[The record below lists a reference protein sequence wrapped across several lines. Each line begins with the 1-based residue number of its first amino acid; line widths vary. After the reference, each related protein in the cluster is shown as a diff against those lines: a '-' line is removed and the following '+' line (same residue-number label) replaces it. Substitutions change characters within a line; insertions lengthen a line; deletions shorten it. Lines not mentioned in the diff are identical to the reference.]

1 MGSLWAARGEMGM
14 WRLTAAEAQLGGVGD
29 CILGRLHICIYVQ
42 IIKTGIANCS
52 Y

>member
-14 WRLTAAEAQLGGVGD
+14 WRLTAAEAQLRGVGD
-29 CILGRLHICIYVQ
+29 CILGAAYVYVQ